1 MKNLAAFAIV
11 IVIVIFV
18 LGACSATR
26 LLYSFADDFI
36 EDQAEF
42 YLLLDEDTEAYV
54 DDKIDAFMD
63 WHRANMLPRYAA
75 YLSRHA
81 DTIEAAGRVDRDQV
95 LRAMDGLRAQLEATV
110 KGFTPFA
117 GAVLAHHTGKV
128 ETGHLRDRL
137 AERNEENREQLDE
150 PAQERAEDR
159 AERTQSNFERFT
171 GDLNAAQLQIIRR
184 HVATTLGDTKRRLD
198 RRTRNSKRF
207 IAFMTSGPKSEEIQ
221 AFLNAMFLDPDA
233 GAPKA
238 EAQFR
243 EARFQRFQ
251 NLVADVL
258 TSLSDAQRQNL
269 IESLRDFAED
279 FRAIAS

>member
-1 MKNLAAFAIV
+1 MKKFVALAVVLAL
-11 IVIVIFV
+11 

-26 LLYSFADDFI
+26 LLYAFADDFI

-42 YLLLDEDTEAYV
+42 YLLLDEDAEAYL
-54 DDKIDAFMD
+54 DNKIDAFMD
-63 WHRANMLPRYAA
+63 WHRANMLPGYAA
-75 YLSRHA
+75 YLSRQA
-81 DTIEAAGRVDRDQV
+81 DTIEAAGRIDRDQV

-117 GAVLAHHTGKV
+117 GAVLARHIDKTN
-128 ETGHLRDRL
+128 TAHLRDRL
-137 AERNEENREQLDE
+137 AERTEEQREQLDE
-150 PAQERAEDR
+150 PAEERAENR

-171 GDLNAAQLQIIRR
+171 GDLNMAQLQIIHR
-184 HVATTLGDTKRRLD
+184 HVAATMGDTKRRLD
-198 RRTRNSKRF
+198 RRMRNSKRF
-207 IAFMTSGPKSEEIQ
+207 IAFMTAGPGKSEIQ

-233 GAPKA
+233 GALKA
-238 EAQFR
+238 EAHFR

-251 NLVADVL
+251 KLVADVL
-258 TSLSDAQRQNL
+258 TSLNEEQRQNL